1 MKQTNGYSPMD
12 NENFNLSQKPSIIRG
27 QVRSADGRMLHG
39 AVVVC
44 QGRETRTLAD
54 GTFVFN
60 DLPSATYRLS
70 ASLEGFESA
79 TKEVT
84 TREGDEITQDFR
96 LSEASG
102 TAKICGHVFDA
113 ESRKSI
119 VSGGSVMLILPVTNR
134 YRHIDE
140 NGYYEF
146 GSLPAGEHTIATSI
160 PEYEDNKAVQSV
172 ENGET
177 RTLDFFCRPLRAVE
191 PFWG

>member
-1 MKQTNGYSPMD
+1 MV
-12 NENFNLSQKPSIIRG
+12 NEEISLPNKLSRIRG

-39 AVVVC
+39 AVVAC

-54 GTFVFN
+54 GTFVLN

-70 ASLEGFESA
+70 VSLEGFEPVS
-79 TKEVT
+79 KEIAI
-84 TREGDEITQDFR
+84 REEEEITQDFR

-102 TAKICGHVFDA
+102 TAKICGHVLDA
-113 ESRKSI
+113 ESRERI
-119 VSGGSVMLILPVTNR
+119 VSGGTLMLILPVTNR

-146 GSLPAGEHTIATSI
+146 DSLPAGKHTIATSI
-160 PEYEDNKAVQSV
+160 PEYEDKKAIQSV
-172 ENGET
+172 KNGET
-177 RTLDFFCRPLRAVE
+177 RTLDFFCKPLRAVE